1 MSSEKVFK
9 KNVNDLVFLFAVLL
23 LRMAISSLKEKLTTL
38 IILIVPL
45 VGKLMQ

>member
-1 MSSEKVFK
+1 MSSEKVLK

-38 IILIVPL
+38 IILIVPP